1 MNLLKIQD
9 DLKNVSD
16 QDLSMM
22 LRSPSSAAPSYLVLS
37 EIRRRK
43 DMRTQ
48 AGDPP
53 QTTVADDLTTPPQTY
68 SDAEGIRSLRVPGYE
83 EEQQVDE
90 ADSGAGIEA
99 MRAGGIVRMADG
111 GAVEYFND
119 DFGLSAPPPPQGNL
133 ITNFLGTQSPDQ
145 LREIIRRGTPS
156 TGYGN
161 RWGVSAGDAELA
173 RVAREMLTQREA
185 ASTQQAAPQTA
196 QVDAGSPSLPLPLP
210 PPSPP
215 SGRAM
220 RQPSAGGVPA
230 SASSVPGI
238 SDREVSMEDI
248 MRRNMELIPAIPEE
262 LMNRLREGRTNE
274 ADRRREAQRNA
285 LIEAGLRIA
294 ASNNPRLAGAIG
306 EGATPALQSYNQQIG
321 EIRRDQRAD
330 LQQEFAVAQADIQ
343 RRYMAGQISAAE
355 YRTATQENMANARLR
370 AQLAQSAASQGASLA
385 REELRH
391 SQAMERAQEQER
403 RQLMMSAAQEAS
415 RAMRDPEAVERIK
428 QSIDIERRRANP
440 TGTFTPVT
448 NDQVENYIMS
458 RIMRNFESA
467 RQNFGQQGSQVNA
480 PAPRADFNF
489 DLGTGLSPNR

>member
-53 QTTVADDLTTPPQTY
+53 QTTVADDLAAPPQTY
-68 SDAEGIRSLRVPGYE
+68 ADAEGIRSLRVPGYE

-111 GAVEYFND
+111 GEVE
-119 DFGLSAPPPPQGNL
+119 PPPEV
-133 ITNFLGTQSPDQ
+133 
-145 LREIIRRGTPS
+145 R
-156 TGYGN
+156 
-161 RWGVSAGDAELA
+161 
-173 RVAREMLTQREA
+173 
-185 ASTQQAAPQTA
+185 
-196 QVDAGSPSLPLPLP
+196 PLPLP
-210 PPSPP
+210 PPQMSDSPP
-215 SGRAM
+215 RRGADI
-220 RQPSAGGVPA
+220 A
-230 SASSVPGI
+230 SPISGI

-440 TGTFTPVT
+440 TGAFTPVT
-448 NDQVENYIMS
+448 SDEVETYITR

-489 DLGTGLSPNR
+489 DLRTGLSPNR